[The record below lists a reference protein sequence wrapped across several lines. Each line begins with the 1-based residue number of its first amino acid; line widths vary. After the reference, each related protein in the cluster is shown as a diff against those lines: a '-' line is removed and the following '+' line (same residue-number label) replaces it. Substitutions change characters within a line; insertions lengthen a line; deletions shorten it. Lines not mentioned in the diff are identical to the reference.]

1 MRKHL
6 FFPLIFSFVC
16 CSAFAQNAITLN
28 VLPPPIPTANA
39 GSDTNVTSGSLIVL
53 QGNAGGGTAP
63 LSYQW
68 SPSLNMPNSTILTPS
83 VNVTQPTVFTLTV
96 TDANNCVVTDS
107 VFVDVVMSTE
117 SFNASMF
124 RLFPNP
130 AKDILTIEHPLEGEF
145 EVKLTNVLGQ
155 VVHNQMNSGQSKSLQ
170 LEVGKFPSGSYMLS
184 IIQGSQ
190 QVSMKVVVQ

>member
-6 FFPLIFSFVC
+6 FFPLIFTFVC
-16 CSAFAQNAITLN
+16 CSAFAQNAIILN
-28 VLPPPIPTANA
+28 VTPPPIPTADA
-39 GSDTNVTSGSLIVL
+39 GADTNVLIGSLIVL

-63 LSYQW
+63 LTYQW

-83 VNVTQPTVFTLTV
+83 VNVVQPTVFTLTI

-107 VFVDVVMSTE
+107 VFVDVFMSTE
-117 SFNASMF
+117 RFNATMF
-124 RLFPNP
+124 RLYPNP
-130 AKDILTIEHPLEGEF
+130 AKNTLTIEHPLEGEF

-155 VVHNQMNSGQSKSLQ
+155 VVLSQMNSGQSKTLQ
-170 LEVGKFPSGSYMLS
+170 LEVGKLPSGPYMLS
-184 IIQGSQ
+184 ILQGSH